1 MPRMKASAVK
11 ALEDAKDALW
21 VEYGSGEYDN
31 PTSDLIAGAA
41 TRLEEVI
48 EMLTFEEEEQ

>member
-11 ALEDAKDALW
+11 ALEDAKNALW

-31 PTSDLIAGAA
+31 PTRDLIAGAA

-48 EMLTFEEEEQ
+48 EMLTFEEEQ